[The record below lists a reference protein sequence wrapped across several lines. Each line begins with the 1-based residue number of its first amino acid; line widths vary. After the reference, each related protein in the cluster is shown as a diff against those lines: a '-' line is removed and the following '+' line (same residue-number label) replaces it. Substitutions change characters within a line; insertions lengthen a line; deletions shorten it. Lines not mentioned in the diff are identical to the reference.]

1 MSTFSLICL
10 VGLGTIAITATT
22 ERVMIYRGLA
32 RTKCHNCGRRFG
44 VYSAI
49 RNRVVFRVMHVSYE
63 PGFYWR
69 EPLSFM
75 HVRSVSCYYC
85 GTTSTIDARGN
96 DRSDLAS
103 D

>member
-1 MSTFSLICL
+1 
-10 VGLGTIAITATT
+10 
-22 ERVMIYRGLA
+22 MIYRGLA
-32 RTKCHNCGRRFG
+32 RTKCHNCGRRLG

-69 EPLSFM
+69 EPLRFM